1 MTNQIVF
8 YSTSKKTTLM
18 TTNLNK
24 LVEIDKV
31 VFLTLIILSF
41 LENLVKMIFFTILVF
56 SIWFNL
62 MKFKLFAKV

>member
-56 SIWFNL
+56 SI
-62 MKFKLFAKV
+62 